1 MTAGDLIKH
10 YTDNNSFGVIMSVD
24 TSDIKVLWL
33 DEDHPAVEWYP
44 AAELIVTSS
53 ADCALPE

>member
-1 MTAGDLIKH
+1 VTAGDLIKH

-33 DEDHPAVEWYP
+33 DEDHPAIEWYP
-44 AAELIVTSS
+44 AEELIVTSS
-53 ADCALPE
+53 AGLD